1 MTGGGVRLIGPVDW
15 AGWLGRLNRPVS
27 PTPSGLRHVCRSR
40 IVVKVRVKATPWTT
54 RSAGRGYSH
63 RAASSLGF
71 LETQLWARPRGFF
84 FLSPFSLVQRLLHL
98 LFLLLFLILFLFF
111 LLVSF
116 FFLLSFLLSFLF
128 SFLVFLPVPPPRL
141 FLSLFLS
148 ASALLE
154 QPELFQSSFRVVL
167 DQFLK
172 ALAWIS
178 ITFQLYLNYI
188 WIIFGLRATFN

>member
-1 MTGGGVRLIGPVDW
+1 MGT
-15 AGWLGRLNRPVS
+15 
-27 PTPSGLRHVCRSR
+27 
-40 IVVKVRVKATPWTT
+40 WTT

-128 SFLVFLPVPPPRL
+128 SFLPPSLPPFSFWQTPSCNTIHTADPFLLTWGSWLAEPLSFWQNPLMENNTYSRSFSTNLGIMAGRTLVFLAEPPDVTKYIQQIL
-141 FLSLFLS
+141 FYQLGDHGWQNPCLSGRT
-148 ASALLE
+148 
-154 QPELFQSSFRVVL
+154 P
-167 DQFLK
+167 
-172 ALAWIS
+172 
-178 ITFQLYLNYI
+178 
-188 WIIFGLRATFN
+188 